1 LLFNYLFLNYY
12 SLNLQLEM
20 LGWKGED
27 LSPNQDGSIERT
39 ILEASDKKRT
49 PSDGAFV
56 KGEILLS
63 LLWLK

>member
-1 LLFNYLFLNYY
+1 
-12 SLNLQLEM
+12 M

-27 LSPNQDGSIERT
+27 LSPNQDGSIDRT

-56 KGEILLS
+56 KGWFITSMRLTLS
-63 LLWLK
+63 HAVS

>member
-1 LLFNYLFLNYY
+1 
-12 SLNLQLEM
+12 M

-39 ILEASDKKRT
+39 ILEASEKKRT

-56 KGEILLS
+56 KGKREH
-63 LLWLK
+63 

>member
-1 LLFNYLFLNYY
+1 
-12 SLNLQLEM
+12 M

-39 ILEASDKKRT
+39 ILEQSDKKRT

-56 KGEILLS
+56 KGWSLLS
-63 LLWLK
+63 ECCG